1 MGRACRAHAQLQ
13 TIWSRRKRSKEEES
27 EEEEGVTLNEATM
40 AELVDRLADKL
51 RSREDKKGAHLKKV
65 VGG

>member
-1 MGRACRAHAQLQ
+1 M
-13 TIWSRRKRSKEEES
+13 SKRKRSTSEES

-51 RSREDKKGAHLKKV
+51 RPREEQTGTHLGEQKKKR
-65 VGG
+65 GG

>member
-1 MGRACRAHAQLQ
+1 M
-13 TIWSRRKRSKEEES
+13 SKRKRSTSEES

-51 RSREDKKGAHLKKV
+51 RPREEQTGTHLGEQQKKKKG
-65 VGG
+65 G